1 MTNERSGNVS
11 LTIFVC
17 LLILAVIIQ
26 LILQKRPRRK
36 KLDPSMIGAP
46 SNFVH
51 LNHIGS
57 GEPTGA
63 EVVYLLNIHLYFQI
77 ASC

>member
-1 MTNERSGNVS
+1 MTNERGAN
-11 LTIFVC
+11 
-17 LLILAVIIQ
+17 
-26 LILQKRPRRK
+26 KRPRRK

-57 GEPTGA
+57 GEPTGS
-63 EVVYLLNIHLYFQI
+63 EMQNHMQSKGTYEEKSDVTVERKLCDVQ
-77 ASC
+77 SEGS